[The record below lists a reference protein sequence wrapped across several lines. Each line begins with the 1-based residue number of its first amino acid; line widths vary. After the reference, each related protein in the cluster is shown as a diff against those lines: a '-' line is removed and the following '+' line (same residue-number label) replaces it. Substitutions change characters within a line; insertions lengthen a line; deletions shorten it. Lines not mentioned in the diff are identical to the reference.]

1 MDLIQ
6 FIVAVENGS
15 MDNDTFIENVQEFV
29 DSNIWEHLQGSWHRT
44 VMEWVALGYA
54 TI

>member
-1 MDLIQ
+1 MDPTQ
-6 FIVAVENGS
+6 FIIAVEDGS

-29 DSNIWEHLQGSWHRT
+29 DSKIWCHLQGSWHRM